1 MLSHFGVKMNQEI
14 RETGAQVG
22 FTWFWTLSSTA
33 NWFWSDFAGTT
44 LSRIA
49 RDYLAIQGS
58 ATPSER
64 AFSGGALT
72 GTKLRNSLRPEM
84 FQALQILKGA
94 YQNGHISATQQ
105 AAQHIVDFMAALDEY
120 DFGDANVDLNDEYNV

>member
-1 MLSHFGVKMNQEI
+1 MNVELGLKHN
-14 RETGAQVG
+14 ETPGAQ
-22 FTWFWTLSSTA
+22 FQACYSLHHQ
-33 NWFWSDFAGTT
+33 DLYPT

-72 GTKLRNSLRPEM
+72 GTKLRHSLRPEM

>member
-1 MLSHFGVKMNQEI
+1 MASAFNRSQN
-14 RETGAQVG
+14 
-22 FTWFWTLSSTA
+22 SSISQSLL
-33 NWFWSDFAGTT
+33 NVV
-44 LSRIA
+44 
-49 RDYLAIQGS
+49 GS

-94 YQNGHISATQQ
+94 YRNGHISATQQ